1 MVHSSNGAYKHKV
14 YYGKKAKVIGVPSFP
29 NLICSESG
37 GKYKVSSILTRN
49 TVESIRWLLVYSI
62 GCKQYIIK

>member
-1 MVHSSNGAYKHKV
+1 LVHSSNGAYKHIV

-29 NLICSESG
+29 NLICSEPG

-49 TVESIRWLLVYSI
+49 AVESISWLLVYSI
-62 GCKQYIIK
+62 GCKRYI